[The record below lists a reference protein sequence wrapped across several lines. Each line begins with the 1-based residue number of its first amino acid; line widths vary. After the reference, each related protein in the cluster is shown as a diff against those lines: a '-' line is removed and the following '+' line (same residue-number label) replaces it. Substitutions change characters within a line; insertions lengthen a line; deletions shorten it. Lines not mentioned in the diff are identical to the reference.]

1 MEPFIAPDQL
11 LIEML
16 WNVLLVLTICAV
28 GMVASLALLVFASWA
43 TERASGTLSE
53 REVRGV

>member
-16 WNVLLVLTICAV
+16 WNVLLVLTICAF
-28 GMVASLALLVFASWA
+28 GMFASLALLVLASWA
-43 TERASGTLSE
+43 TERTSKALPG
-53 REVRGV
+53 REVQGV